1 MIKGVSI
8 FDNWFVKTWYGICS
22 WFRYTFDKSHIRLV
36 KEAFN
41 GRPWDEGYLLDL
53 EYAKIK
59 EMKAYQERTQRFE
72 GVEYVIRDMGICLS
86 LIEIFTGKRSTF
98 EYEGNLEFVDAD
110 PKFGVDENGEPL
122 KEIKPGNLK
131 YICKVRVNT
140 KNADRFIPKG
150 LSDNI
155 RKYWI
160 EHPDEIYIAK
170 ARYLYHKIRYEKE
183 QEWWD

>member
-170 ARYLYHKIRYEKE
+170 ARYLYHKIRYE